1 MSRVMSS
8 ITLAKNVEI
17 QQRDVKIEELKLEII
32 ELKKLDQERALESS
46 NLRLEM
52 AQLRVAL
59 FRATQPQQVEQE
71 LATQPA
77 VDGAWDANSRSNS
90 QGAPNDQDGELAEE
104 TVDLVEVND
113 WYKSLT
119 ESKK

>member
-1 MSRVMSS
+1 MPELDLFISLQEMSRVMSS
-8 ITLAKNVEI
+8 ITLAKKVEI

-59 FRATQPQQVEQE
+59 FRATQPRQVEQE
-71 LATQPA
+71 LATQAA
-77 VDGAWDANSRSNS
+77 VDGA
-90 QGAPNDQDGELAEE
+90 
-104 TVDLVEVND
+104 
-113 WYKSLT
+113 
-119 ESKK
+119 